1 MKKNILAVIPAR
13 GNSKGILKKNIVKIL
28 GKPLIYYTI
37 KEAKKSKFITD
48 LILSTD
54 SKEIKIIAK
63 KLGVE
68 VPFLRPKNLS
78 TDFIPSL
85 PVIKHAT
92 HFMEKAMGIKYDYIL
107 MLQPTSPLRKCK
119 DIDDSINKIINSK
132 CHSITSIVNVGG
144 NHPSRMKVIKKGKLI
159 NFVKMR
165 FEDMRPRQKLKKV
178 FIRNGSIYL
187 STRDTIMK
195 QNTLVGKKNLPYLM
209 PKERSVNIDS
219 HIDLL
224 SAEYYLKKRK

>member
-1 MKKNILAVIPAR
+1 MKKNILAIIPAR
-13 GNSKGILKKNIVKIL
+13 GNSKGIIKKNIVKIL

-48 LILSTD
+48 LVLSTD
-54 SKEIKIIAK
+54 SKEIKKIAEK
-63 KLGVE
+63 FGAT
-68 VPFLRPKNLS
+68 VPFLRPRNLS

-92 HFMEKAMGIKYDYIL
+92 NFMEKAKGLKYDYIL

-119 DIDDSINKIINSK
+119 DIDNSIKKIINRK

-144 NHPSRMKVIKKGKLI
+144 NHPFRMKVIKQGKLK
-159 NFVKMR
+159 NFVKKR
-165 FEDMRPRQKLKKV
+165 TEDMRPRQKLKKIY
-178 FIRNGSIYL
+178 IRNGSIYL

-195 QNTLVGKKNLPYLM
+195 QNKLVGKENLPYLM
-209 PKERSVNIDS
+209 PKERSVNIDTWV
-219 HIDLL
+219 DLL
-224 SAEYYLKKRK
+224 SAEYYLRKKK

>member
-1 MKKNILAVIPAR
+1 MGKKILAVVPAR
-13 GNSKGILKKNIVKIL
+13 GNSKGIPKKNIVKIL

-48 LILSTD
+48 LVLSTD
-54 SKEIKIIAK
+54 SKKISVIGK
-63 KLGVE
+63 KLGAL

-78 TDFIPSL
+78 TDFVPSL
-85 PVIKHAT
+85 PVVKHAIN
-92 HFMEKAMGIKYDYIL
+92 FMEKVKGEKYDYIL
-107 MLQPTSPLRKCK
+107 LLQPTSPLRSCK
-119 DIDDSINKIINSK
+119 DIEDSVKKIIRNKCNSV
-132 CHSITSIVNVGG
+132 TSVVDVEG
-144 NHPSRMKVIKKGKLI
+144 NHPFRMKIIKKGMLKNYI
-159 NFVKMR
+159 EKG

-195 QNTLVGKKNLPYLM
+195 KNTLVGKKNLPHLM

-219 HIDLL
+219 HLDLL
-224 SAEYYLKKRK
+224 ATEFYLKKKK

>member
-1 MKKNILAVIPAR
+1 MKKKILAVIPAR
-13 GNSKGILKKNIVKIL
+13 GNSKGIEKKNIVKIL

-48 LILSTD
+48 LVLSTD
-54 SKEIKIIAK
+54 SREIKKIAEK
-63 KLGVE
+63 FGAA
-68 VPFLRPKNLS
+68 VPFLRPRNLS

-92 HFMEKAMGIKYDYIL
+92 HFMEKAKGLKYDYIL

-119 DIDDSINKIINSK
+119 DIDDSIKKIINSK
-132 CHSITSIVNVGG
+132 CHSVTSIVNVEG
-144 NHPSRMKVIKKGKLI
+144 NHPFRMKEIKKGKLI
-159 NFVKMR
+159 NFVKKR
-165 FEDMRPRQKLKKV
+165 FEDMRPRQKLKKIY
-178 FIRNGSIYL
+178 IRNGSIYL

-195 QNTLVGKKNLPYLM
+195 QNTLVGKENLPYLM

-219 HIDLL
+219 WVDLL
-224 SAEYYLKKRK
+224 SAEYYLKKIK